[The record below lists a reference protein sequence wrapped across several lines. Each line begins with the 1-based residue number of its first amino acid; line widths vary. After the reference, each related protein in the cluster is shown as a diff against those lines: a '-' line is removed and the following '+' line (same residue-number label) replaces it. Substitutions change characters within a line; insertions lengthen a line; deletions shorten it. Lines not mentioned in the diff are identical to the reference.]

1 MAIKY
6 TIGKKISSGFGIL
19 TILTLV
25 IFLTTYVT
33 LTKSSSLNNKITTVY
48 SPSVELL
55 EELDLLLVASKAH
68 ITTWIWQQSRPDI
81 PDKQALRKAIS
92 KDYPKIKSQLIE
104 LSKNWSDKN
113 RKELNQAF
121 EDIDLLFNYYQEV
134 MIAIPDF
141 ESGDL
146 NINPELLF
154 LRDEKVDPQN
164 GEITLQTQKVLSAVE
179 KIIKT
184 HKKNSREA
192 SNSMLKS
199 FSRLQNTVSFSGFIL
214 FIGGV
219 FIAFF
224 TVQMIVKPVNKL
236 KSIILTMAK
245 GAHPSS
251 KIPTRGDE
259 IGEMGLAMQTLVDSI
274 EGTTRFAGAIGS
286 GKFETEYELL
296 SDDDA
301 LGKSLLKMRDDL
313 NDLTT
318 GLEDKVKQRTLQVMI
333 QKEEIE
339 EQASKLE
346 KLLHDVT
353 DSIRYAKRLQDSILP
368 AKEQLDKYLP
378 EYFILFKPRDIVSGD
393 FYWMN
398 VSRSDILIAAAD
410 CTGHGV
416 PGAFMSL
423 VSNNMLNQSV
433 KELKHKEP
441 ARIFEAISG
450 EIEKTKQE
458 NSKDGMDCAML
469 RFDKKHKRLQYSGAN
484 NPLYW
489 CRKGDE
495 EMRQIKADKHALEV
509 FLNKEKEFVNH
520 EIEIQKGDT
529 FYIFTDGFPDQFG
542 GPQGRKFMYKKFRNM
557 LFDIHKEPMDKQRD
571 ILDKTIEDWRG
582 EKHKQIDDILVIGI
596 RF

>member
-1 MAIKY
+1 M
-6 TIGKKISSGFGIL
+6 
-19 TILTLV
+19 
-25 IFLTTYVT
+25 
-33 LTKSSSLNNKITTVY
+33 
-48 SPSVELL
+48 E
-55 EELDLLLVASKAH
+55 
-68 ITTWIWQQSRPDI
+68 
-81 PDKQALRKAIS
+81 
-92 KDYPKIKSQLIE
+92 
-104 LSKNWSDKN
+104 
-113 RKELNQAF
+113 
-121 EDIDLLFNYYQEV
+121 
-134 MIAIPDF
+134 AIPDF

-154 LRDEKVDPQN
+154 LRDEKVDPQT
-164 GEITLQTQKVLSAVE
+164 GQITLKTKEVLEEVE
-179 KIIKT
+179 SIIKT
-184 HKKNSREA
+184 HKKNSGEA
-192 SNSMLKS
+192 SMSMLAS
-199 FSRLQNTVSFSGFIL
+199 FSRLQNTVSWSGFFLIV
-214 FIGGV
+214 GGV

-224 TVQMIVKPVNKL
+224 TVRMIVNPVKKL
-236 KSIILTMAK
+236 KSIILTMSK
-245 GAHPSS
+245 GAHPSAT
-251 KIPTRGDE
+251 IPTRDDE
-259 IGEMGLAMQTLVDSI
+259 IGEMGSAMEKLVDSVQ
-274 EGTTRFAGAIGS
+274 GTTKFAKAIGS

-296 SDDDA
+296 SDDDT
-301 LGKSLLKMRDDL
+301 LGKSLMKMRDDL

-318 GLEDKVKQRTLQVMI
+318 GLEEKVKERTLQVMS

-339 EQASKLE
+339 EQAAKLS

-368 AKEQLDKYLP
+368 AKEQMDKYLP

-398 VSRSDILIAAAD
+398 VSRSDVLIAAAD

-469 RFDKKHKRLQYSGAN
+469 RFDKKHTRLQYSGAN

-489 CRKGDE
+489 CRKGDT

-542 GPQGRKFMYKKFRNM
+542 GPMGRKYMYKKFRNT
-557 LFDIHKEPMDKQRD
+557 LFDIHEKPMEEQRAF
-571 ILDKTIEDWRG
+571 LDKTIEDWRG